1 MKQLV
6 GQLRQWRFRERLVR
20 LAWGGSGWVAIV
32 ATVLAAACLADWVY
46 DRSADVPLV
55 LRVMATIAQVALA
68 VGLGYPLLLRAWAR
82 APRLDR
88 LAYMAEQ
95 AIPEFDH
102 RLVTALQLN
111 RPGADTRGMSKTL
124 LAEVT
129 REAGEMAARH
139 RLTRLV
145 NYRPAT
151 RGLMIVAPALLGW
164 AAFFLY
170 NPALAAILLQRQ
182 ALLGGEIPRSVQLTN
197 ITQDVWPSGAE
208 VILKYRVT
216 GEFTEEMTGTAY
228 VHPDGQPTD
237 EYQLR
242 FDEKA
247 DDGSAV
253 FVAKL
258 PPSST
263 PFEFRGRLRDGR
275 TRTSSRVTFEP
286 PPQVLEI
293 EALQLLP
300 GYLGL
305 NPSGGRYQRTY
316 PRGEVINALP
326 ESEIQ
331 VGATFNKPVTVA
343 TLIPI
348 ERGQGNKEA
357 DRPPA
362 KLIQLADEGKYAE
375 WRFPITAKTIGY
387 RIELTDARGFTS
399 PAPARR
405 GVRVWPDEPPTVEFR
420 RESTRNPDPT
430 DFYAQGSPDLYVWEI
445 PVAWQPT
452 GAPGEGDSGPIQV
465 IYAAKSELGIGR
477 VNLAYRVI
485 PKGEQAENLHPRD
498 DPAERVF
505 KRLPL
510 TPYTADLA
518 KVGKWVPDLGLFEWS
533 YVRQMGPPRTYLF
546 PPEQLRV
553 QVELYKLPSPNPA
566 TSPGDLE
573 AGGRYNFQTNG
584 LKKPI
589 SEGQLAKL
597 EVGDTVELY
606 VEVFD
611 KYSEYLE
618 GKKLPGRPA
627 GYTREARRKTIV
639 SEEEAG
645 KLYEAHKR
653 LQDRLRSITDDQRGI
668 FQPKSP

>member
-1 MKQLV
+1 
-6 GQLRQWRFRERLVR
+6 
-20 LAWGGSGWVAIV
+20 
-32 ATVLAAACLADWVY
+32 
-46 DRSADVPLV
+46 
-55 LRVMATIAQVALA
+55 
-68 VGLGYPLLLRAWAR
+68 
-82 APRLDR
+82 
-88 LAYMAEQ
+88 
-95 AIPEFDH
+95 
-102 RLVTALQLN
+102 
-111 RPGADTRGMSKTL
+111 
-124 LAEVT
+124 
-129 REAGEMAARH
+129 
-139 RLTRLV
+139 
-145 NYRPAT
+145 
-151 RGLMIVAPALLGW
+151 
-164 AAFFLY
+164 
-170 NPALAAILLQRQ
+170 
-182 ALLGGEIPRSVQLTN
+182 
-197 ITQDVWPSGAE
+197 
-208 VILKYRVT
+208 
-216 GEFTEEMTGTAY
+216 
-228 VHPDGQPTD
+228 
-237 EYQLR
+237 
-242 FDEKA
+242 
-247 DDGSAV
+247 
-253 FVAKL
+253 
-258 PPSST
+258 
-263 PFEFRGRLRDGR
+263 
-275 TRTSSRVTFEP
+275 
-286 PPQVLEI
+286 
-293 EALQLLP
+293 
-300 GYLGL
+300 
-305 NPSGGRYQRTY
+305 
-316 PRGEVINALP
+316 
-326 ESEIQ
+326 
-331 VGATFNKPVTVA
+331 
-343 TLIPI
+343 LIPI

-533 YVRQMGPPRTYLF
+533 FVRQLGPPRTYLSTGAVCGF
-546 PPEQLRV
+546 RSSCTSSHRPTQRRV
-553 QVELYKLPSPNPA
+553 RVIWKRV
-566 TSPGDLE
+566 
-573 AGGRYNFQTNG
+573 GRYNFQTNG

-627 GYTREARRKTIV
+627 GYTREARSKTIV

-653 LQDRLRSITDDQRGI
+653 LQDKLRSITPTTSGGSFSRSPLEPGQCPGLRTNAPSGAKTERPTAAKIRVLNRTAPAVPSPGRKPWACLNRPRGKPAAGSSFFAQQGVTIFSFLLQSPPDDSILNRILTGSTPRDPPPQGGHDARR
-668 FQPKSP
+668 